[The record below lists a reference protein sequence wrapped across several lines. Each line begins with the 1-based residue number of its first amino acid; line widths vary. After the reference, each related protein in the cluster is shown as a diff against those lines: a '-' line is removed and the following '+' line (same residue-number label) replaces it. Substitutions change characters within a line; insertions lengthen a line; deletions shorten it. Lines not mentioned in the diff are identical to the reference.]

1 MKNVRVLQIASD
13 CKDAK
18 YRKFAS
24 LSMLNNMGIKF
35 DLSVYKEVYNGQM
48 DVNDAEDVFVKLQW
62 CKPQGYK
69 GHSLSVSDL
78 VQIDGGDLLFCDSF
92 CFVNCK
98 DIAE

>member
-13 CKDAK
+13 CKDAR

-24 LSMLNNMGIKF
+24 LRMLNDMGIKF

-48 DVNDAEDVFVKLQW
+48 DINDAEDVFVKLQG

-78 VQIDGGDLLFCDSF
+78 VQIDNGDILFCDSF
-92 CFVNCK
+92 GFVNCK